1 MKAAYYEGNKRIRIG
16 DCEQRPPGPDEVRL
30 QVSYCGICGTDLH
43 VFHGHMDHRVKM
55 PQVIGHE
62 MSGVI
67 ADIGDGVKGL
77 SVGEAVVVRPLDPC
91 GDCPACRAGHSHI
104 CHNLNFIGIDSPGA
118 LQGSWTVPA
127 DTIHRLPGGF
137 DMRLGALIEP
147 LAVACHDVRL
157 GAIEAGEQVVVL
169 GGGPIGLLVGLV
181 ARSKGAEVMISEPQE
196 FRRGLST
203 EMGIASIDPTK
214 EDLVTYVEEKTDGTG
229 ADAVFEVS
237 GAKAGAEVMTQ
248 ILRTRGRII
257 LVAIFPQPT
266 QVDLFR
272 FFWRELRL
280 LGARVYEARDFEE
293 AIALANSGQL
303 PLERLITKVE
313 PLDNTMG
320 AFESIATDPKA
331 MKVLIQCSEA

>member
-16 DCEQRPPGPDEVRL
+16 DCKPRSPGSNEVRL

-43 VFHGHMDHRVKM
+43 VFHGAMDHRVKM

-62 MSGVI
+62 MSGYI
-67 ADIGDGVKGL
+67 AETGAGVQGFN
-77 SVGEAVVVRPLDPC
+77 VGEAVVVRPLDAC

-104 CHNLNFIGIDSPGA
+104 CHKLNFIGIDSPGA

-127 DTIHRLPGGF
+127 DTIHRLPKGF

-157 GAIEAGEQVVVL
+157 GGIEAGEHVVVL

-181 ARSKGAEVMISEPQE
+181 ARFKGAEVVISEPQE
-196 FRRGLST
+196 FRRALSKQ
-203 EMGIASIDPTK
+203 MGIASLDPTT
-214 EDLVTYVEEKTDGTG
+214 EDLVAYVEEKTGGAG

-237 GAKAGAEVMTQ
+237 GSKAGAEVMTK

-257 LVAIFPQPT
+257 LVAIFPKPT
-266 QVDLFR
+266 PVDLFR

-280 LGARVYEARDFEE
+280 LGARVYEPQDFEE
-293 AIALANSGQL
+293 AIALADSGKL
-303 PLERLITKVE
+303 PLERLITTVE

>member
-16 DCEQRPPGPDEVRL
+16 DCEPRRPGRDEVRL

-43 VFHGHMDHRVKM
+43 VFHGNMDHRVKM

-62 MSGVI
+62 MSGHI
-67 ADIGDGVKGL
+67 AEIGDGVKGFN
-77 SVGEAVVVRPLDPC
+77 VGEAVVVRPLDAC

-127 DTIHRLPGGF
+127 DTLHRLPEGF

-181 ARSKGAEVMISEPQE
+181 ARSKGAEVVISEPQE

-203 EMGIASIDPTK
+203 EMGITSVDPTK
-214 EDLVTYVEEKTDGTG
+214 EDLVAYVEEKTGGAG

-237 GAKAGAEVMTQ
+237 GAQAGAEAMTQ

-257 LVAIFPQPT
+257 LVAIFPKPT
-266 QVDLFR
+266 PVDLFR

-280 LGARVYEARDFEE
+280 LGARVYEAQDFEE
-293 AIALANSGQL
+293 AIALADSGEL
-303 PLERLITKVE
+303 PLERLITTVE

-320 AFESIATDPKA
+320 AFESIASDPKA

>member
-43 VFHGHMDHRVKM
+43 VFHGNMDHRVKM

-67 ADIGDGVKGL
+67 VDIGDGVKDL
-77 SVGEAVVVRPLDPC
+77 NVGEAVVVRPLDAC

-127 DTIHRLPGGF
+127 DTIHRLPKGF

-181 ARSKGAEVMISEPQE
+181 TRSKGAEVVISEPRN
-196 FRRGLST
+196 FRRGLSA
-203 EMGIASIDPTK
+203 EMGIASVDPTK
-214 EDLVTYVEEKTDGTG
+214 EDLVAYVEEKTDGAG

-237 GAKAGAEVMTQ
+237 GAKAGAETMTQ

-266 QVDLFR
+266 PVDLFR

-280 LGARVYEARDFEE
+280 LGARVYEAQDFEE
-293 AIALANSGQL
+293 AIALADSGQL
-303 PLERLITKVE
+303 PLERLITTVE